1 MATRLAETSP
11 RYGRLLPGVGLGEPA
26 SSWRRPLGLSSASVE
41 ENVRPTGRSPKPE
54 ATPTVRLHE
63 RLVLY
68 VVAVDL

>member
-1 MATRLAETSP
+1 
-11 RYGRLLPGVGLGEPA
+11 
-26 SSWRRPLGLSSASVE
+26 LSSSSAFVG
-41 ENVRPTGRSPKPE
+41 ENVRPTGLRSPKPG

>member
-1 MATRLAETSP
+1 MASLPPA
-11 RYGRLLPGVGLGEPA
+11 GVVLLG
-26 SSWRRPLGLSSASVE
+26 SSSASVE
-41 ENVRPTGRSPKPE
+41 ENVRPTGRSPKPG